1 MREIDSIPW
10 IHNDK
15 WKKDEEFGRQ
25 ILNGI
30 NPCSIE
36 KVKERLPE
44 NFPVSDSHVNG
55 LLCRG
60 ISLQEEIN
68 RGNIYIVNHKVC
80 RIIKSQ
86 SCNFYSLCLFY
97 YQLY

>member
-1 MREIDSIPW
+1 MQVAVTLRESDSIPW

-30 NPCSIE
+30 NPCSIQQ
-36 KVKERLPE
+36 VKLNLPS
-44 NFPVSDSHVNG
+44 NFPVNDSHLNG

-60 ISLQEEIN
+60 VSLKEEISM
-68 RGNIYIVNHKVC
+68 GNMYIINYKVC
-80 RIIKSQ
+80 YLTKCTSIII
-86 SCNFYSLCLFY
+86 LI
-97 YQLY
+97 